1 MYRGER
7 IAVLPP
13 HMERLPRYLPLS
25 RFIGA
30 TPTRAATWPRFK
42 LPSSGRWVSRMEE
55 STGPTPGTLRSKS
68 SWARHR
74 GDERINPVMS
84 LSRSSICCLSH
95 RMCSCNKGRT
105 RLEAGRR
112 RLCSE
117 VSISKSCSRR
127 STRARSSRVRSSGRG
142 RTGGLIASANSAN
155 TWASMASVLASWPLA
170 WAKLRTWRGLTN
182 DTGSPASSSSL
193 ATNVSYPPVASSTTP
208 RGSRGTSWS
217 TIEAMPSASLVYC
230 LASSVGSIA
239 TSSCLDDTSI
249 PTYTCAASGITTPPL
264 GYLYAPFRPSLATFA
279 LSSRGSIGAHNCS
292 GSGSLGRG
300 DLAEPRSNLT
310 KNETICHVH
319 T

>member
-1 MYRGER
+1 M
-7 IAVLPP
+7 
-13 HMERLPRYLPLS
+13 M
-25 RFIGA
+25 
-30 TPTRAATWPRFK
+30 AALGVGL
-42 LPSSGRWVSRMEE
+42 LPSAFRTLGRRASWTRSHVPSCLHSRKYHH
-55 STGPTPGTLRSKS
+55 TVPQGGRSCGM
-68 SWARHR
+68 ARHVQPLR
-74 GDERINPVMS
+74 RTYTMP
-84 LSRSSICCLSH
+84 LTTSRRS
-95 RMCSCNKGRT
+95 T
-105 RLEAGRR
+105 AGRR

-239 TSSCLDDTSI
+239 TSSCLDYTSI